1 MLFMP
6 QEKAKQLLK
15 KHIEEGKER
24 RRIAAEKRKAA
35 YLKAKKEGRLD
46 EYYEELREKRQFF

>member
-15 KHIEEGKER
+15 KHREEGKKR
-24 RRIAAEKRKAA
+24 RRIEAEKRKAA
-35 YLKAKKEGRLD
+35 YLKAKEEGKLD
-46 EYYEELREKRQFF
+46 EYYEELRKKRQFY